1 LVAVDQDKKM
11 RIFSIP
17 KQISLGIGMVALA
30 FWASAVSGCFW
41 TRQSEAALPVE
52 TIGSRSGQIM
62 SFRAH
67 ETPDR
72 LYVTGQAKPH
82 QLTRPM
88 HVDIQ
93 LIGTNGQ
100 VIAETTDDLDA
111 PRHPR
116 VSSGGHG
123 RQPYV
128 ASFPLSEARQAV
140 KIRVLYH
147 ERHRGQS
154 DR

>member
-1 LVAVDQDKKM
+1 M

-17 KQISLGIGMVALA
+17 KQVSLGIGIVALA
-30 FWASAVSGCFW
+30 LSASAAVGECFW
-41 TRQSEAALPVE
+41 TRQSETALPVE
-52 TIGSRSGQIM
+52 TVGSRSGRIV

-67 ETPDR
+67 ETSDR

-93 LIGTNGQ
+93 LIGTSGQ
-100 VIAETTDDLDA
+100 VIAETTDNLGA
-111 PRHPR
+111 PRHSR
-116 VSSGGHG
+116 VSSGRHG

-154 DR
+154 DK

>member
-1 LVAVDQDKKM
+1 M

-17 KQISLGIGMVALA
+17 KQVSLGIGMVALA
-30 FWASAVSGCFW
+30 LSVSAAVAGCFW

-52 TIGSRSGQIM
+52 TVGSRSGQIM

-67 ETPDR
+67 ETSDR
-72 LYVTGQAKPH
+72 LYVKGQAKSH
-82 QLTRPM
+82 QLMRPM

-116 VSSGGHG
+116 VSSGRHG

-147 ERHRGQS
+147 ERHRGQR

>member
-1 LVAVDQDKKM
+1 M

-17 KQISLGIGMVALA
+17 KQVSLGIVMVALA
-30 FWASAVSGCFW
+30 LSVSAAVAGCFW
-41 TRQSEAALPVE
+41 TRQSEAALPIE
-52 TIGSRSGQIM
+52 TVVSRSGQVM

-67 ETPDR
+67 ETSNR
-72 LYVTGQAKPH
+72 LYVNGQAKSPP
-82 QLTRPM
+82 LTRPM
-88 HVDIQ
+88 HIDVQ
-93 LIGTNGQ
+93 LIGADGQ
-100 VIAETTDDLDA
+100 VIAEKSDDLDA

-116 VSSGGHG
+116 VSSGRHG

-128 ASFPLSEARQAV
+128 ASFPLSEARRAV

-147 ERHRGQS
+147 ERHRGQH